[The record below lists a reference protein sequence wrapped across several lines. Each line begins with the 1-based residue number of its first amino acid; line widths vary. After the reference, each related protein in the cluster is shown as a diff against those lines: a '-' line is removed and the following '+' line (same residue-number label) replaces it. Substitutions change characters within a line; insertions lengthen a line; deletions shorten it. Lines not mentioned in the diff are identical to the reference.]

1 MQNTITIDLYSLIA
15 YVFNCAVC
23 ATIGTLFLL
32 TPLRKDKE
40 GKIDS
45 YIKTRLCLA
54 ASAFIEGLASLL
66 YTVRIVNEVPHLALD
81 HFTGPLFM
89 YFSICIDMT
98 AIIYLLHGKQPKLR
112 TAILFISPVLL
123 VWLIHILLF
132 IPDYGF
138 TFSARAYNE
147 FLTTTPAAI
156 TCYALYAVFVVEFIY
171 ILKSVNQQIIRF
183 KEHID
188 NYCSGKSR
196 SQSRWLIA
204 VVISIV
210 TYYIIDI
217 VDMCIST
224 PMMDSIVLWLLSLII
239 IVNSMTFIMCREIYW
254 NISPAFAT
262 DKIPLQRAITAEDP
276 YPQTEIQAQVA
287 KVRRYYERG
296 IPYYAISQIE
306 KNDETDTQQ
315 PKSDPNSIDNIVTE
329 WTQRA
334 DKPYLKESITI
345 MQVAEQM
352 GLNTRLLSN
361 YLNSVKGRNFNAWIN
376 YLKVEETKRMLLAD
390 RSMQLS
396 EIAYKM
402 GFSDLAS
409 MSKIFKSI
417 EGMPPSVYRQTRVC
431 QNRS

>member
-1 MQNTITIDLYSLIA
+1 MTIDLYSLIA

-45 YIKTRLCLA
+45 YSKTRLCLA

-98 AIIYLLHGKQPKLR
+98 AIIYLMHGKQPQLR
-112 TAILFISPVLL
+112 TSILFVTPVLL

-132 IPDYGF
+132 IPDYGL
-138 TFSARAYNE
+138 TFSAKAYNE
-147 FLTTTPAAI
+147 FLTTKPAI
-156 TCYALYAVFVVEFIY
+156 YTCYALYTVFVVEFAY
-171 ILKSVNQQIIRF
+171 ILKSVGNQIIRF
-183 KEHID
+183 RQHID

-204 VVISIV
+204 VVISMV

-224 PMMDSIVLWLLSLII
+224 PMMDSIVLWLLSLIVI
-239 IVNSMTFIMCREIYW
+239 ANSMAFIMCRNIYW
-254 NISPAFAT
+254 KIQLAFAENDNTPTTAATT
-262 DKIPLQRAITAEDP
+262 DNATDADKAQHSSDESKQKRETDAMTQRATFD
-276 YPQTEIQAQVA
+276 
-287 KVRRYYERG
+287 
-296 IPYYAISQIE
+296 S
-306 KNDETDTQQ
+306 
-315 PKSDPNSIDNIVTE
+315 NSIDDIVNE
-329 WTQRA
+329 WIRRD

-345 MQVAEQM
+345 TQVAEQM

-361 YLNSVKGRNFNAWIN
+361 YINYVKGRNFNAWIN
-376 YLKVEETKRMLLAD
+376 FLKVQETKVVLLAD
-390 RSMQLS
+390 RTLPLS
-396 EIAYKM
+396 DIAYRM
-402 GFSDLAS
+402 GFADLAS
-409 MSKIFKSI
+409 MSRIFKQI
-417 EGMPPSVYRQTRVC
+417 EGMPPSVYRQR
-431 QNRS
+431 N

>member
-1 MQNTITIDLYSLIA
+1 MDLTTLIA

-23 ATIGTLFLL
+23 TTIGTIFLL
-32 TPLRKDKE
+32 TPVQKDVQ
-40 GKIDS
+40 GKVDS
-45 YIKTRLCLA
+45 FSKTRLCLA
-54 ASAFIEGLASLL
+54 ASAFVEAFTSLL
-66 YTVRIVNEVPHLALD
+66 YISRIVIGVPHLSLD
-81 HFTGPLFM
+81 HFTSPLFI
-89 YFSICIDMT
+89 YFAICIDMT

-112 TAILFISPVLL
+112 TSILFVTPVLL
-123 VWLIHILLF
+123 VWLTHIILF
-132 IPDYGF
+132 IPDYGL
-138 TFSARAYNE
+138 TFSAKAYNE
-147 FLTTTPAAI
+147 FITTKPAI
-156 TCYALYAVFVVEFIY
+156 YTCYALYAVFVVETAY
-171 ILKSVNQQIIRF
+171 ILKSVGKQIIRF
-183 KEHID
+183 RQHID

-196 SQSRWLIA
+196 SKSRSQSHWLIA
-204 VVISIV
+204 VVISMV

-345 MQVAEQM
+345 MQVAEQI

-417 EGMPPSVYRQTRVC
+417 EGMPPSVYRQTH
-431 QNRS
+431 

>member
-1 MQNTITIDLYSLIA
+1 MTIDLYSLIA

-45 YIKTRLCLA
+45 YSKTRLCLA

-112 TAILFISPVLL
+112 TSILFVPPVLL
-123 VWLIHILLF
+123 VWLMHILLF
-132 IPDYGF
+132 IPDYGL
-138 TFSARAYNE
+138 TFSAKAYNE
-147 FLTTTPAAI
+147 FLTTKPAI
-156 TCYALYAVFVVEFIY
+156 YTCYALYTVFVVEFAY
-171 ILKSVNQQIIRF
+171 ILKSVGNQIIRF

-204 VVISIV
+204 VVISMV

-224 PMMDSIVLWLLSLII
+224 PMMDSIVLWLLSLIVI
-239 IVNSMTFIMCREIYW
+239 ANSMAFIMCRNIYW
-254 NISPAFAT
+254 KIQLAFAENDNTPTTAATT
-262 DKIPLQRAITAEDP
+262 DNATDADKAQHSSDESKQKRETDAMTQRATFD
-276 YPQTEIQAQVA
+276 
-287 KVRRYYERG
+287 
-296 IPYYAISQIE
+296 S
-306 KNDETDTQQ
+306 
-315 PKSDPNSIDNIVTE
+315 NSIDDIVNE
-329 WTQRA
+329 WIRRD

-345 MQVAEQM
+345 TQVAEQM

-361 YLNSVKGRNFNAWIN
+361 YINYVKGRNFNAWIN
-376 YLKVEETKRMLLAD
+376 FLKVQETKVVLLAD
-390 RSMQLS
+390 RTLPLS
-396 EIAYKM
+396 DIAYRM
-402 GFSDLAS
+402 GFADLAS
-409 MSKIFKSI
+409 MSRIFKQI
-417 EGMPPSVYRQTRVC
+417 EGMPPSVYRQR
-431 QNRS
+431 N

>member
-1 MQNTITIDLYSLIA
+1 MDLYSLIA

-204 VVISIV
+204 VVISMV

-239 IVNSMTFIMCREIYW
+239 IVNSMAFIMCRNIYW
-254 NISPAFAT
+254 EMRPAFADNDNTPTTAATT
-262 DKIPLQRAITAEDP
+262 DNATDADKAQRSSDESKQKQEPETVTSKPSAE
-276 YPQTEIQAQVA
+276 
-287 KVRRYYERG
+287 
-296 IPYYAISQIE
+296 IS
-306 KNDETDTQQ
+306 
-315 PKSDPNSIDNIVTE
+315 SIDNIVTA

-376 YLKVEETKRMLLAD
+376 YLKVEETKLLLLAD
-390 RSMQLS
+390 RSVSLS
-396 EIAYKM
+396 DIAYKM
-402 GFSDLAS
+402 GFTDLAS

-417 EGMPPSVYRQTRVC
+417 EGMSPSVYRQTH
-431 QNRS
+431 

>member
-1 MQNTITIDLYSLIA
+1 MTIDLYSLIA

-45 YIKTRLCLA
+45 YSKTRLCLA

-147 FLTTTPAAI
+147 FITTTPAAI
-156 TCYALYAVFVVEFIY
+156 TCYALYAVFVVEFAY
-171 ILKSVNQQIIRF
+171 ILKSVGNQIIRF
-183 KEHID
+183 RQHID

-196 SQSRWLIA
+196 SQSHWLIA

-210 TYYIIDI
+210 IYYIIGIIDL
-217 VDMCIST
+217 CASN
-224 PMMDSIVLWLLSLII
+224 PMLDSYVLWVLSLIVI
-239 IVNSMTFIMCREIYW
+239 ANSMAFIMCRNIYW
-254 NISPAFAT
+254 KIQLAFAENDNTPTTAATT
-262 DKIPLQRAITAEDP
+262 DNATDADKAQHSSDESKQKRETDAMTQRATFD
-276 YPQTEIQAQVA
+276 
-287 KVRRYYERG
+287 
-296 IPYYAISQIE
+296 S
-306 KNDETDTQQ
+306 
-315 PKSDPNSIDNIVTE
+315 NSIDDIVNE
-329 WTQRA
+329 WIRRD

-345 MQVAEQM
+345 TQVAEQM

-361 YLNSVKGRNFNAWIN
+361 YINYVKGRNFNAWIN
-376 YLKVEETKRMLLAD
+376 FLKVQETKVVLLAD
-390 RSMQLS
+390 RTLPLS
-396 EIAYKM
+396 DIAYRM
-402 GFSDLAS
+402 GFADLAS
-409 MSKIFKSI
+409 MSRIFKQI
-417 EGMPPSVYRQTRVC
+417 EGMPPSVYRQR
-431 QNRS
+431 N

>member
-1 MQNTITIDLYSLIA
+1 MTIDLYSLIA

-45 YIKTRLCLA
+45 YSKTRLCLA
-54 ASAFIEGLASLL
+54 ASAFIEGLTSLL
-66 YTVRIVNEVPHLALD
+66 YTVRIVNDVPYLPLNQ
-81 HFTGPLFM
+81 FTSPLFL
-89 YFSICIDMT
+89 YFAICIDMT
-98 AIIYLLHGKQPKLR
+98 AIIYLMHGKQPKLR

-132 IPDYGF
+132 IPDYGL
-138 TFSARAYNE
+138 TFSAKAYNE
-147 FLTTTPAAI
+147 FLTTKPAI
-156 TCYALYAVFVVEFIY
+156 YTCYALYTVFVVEFAY
-171 ILKSVNQQIIRF
+171 ILKSVGNQIIRF
-183 KEHID
+183 RQHID

-196 SQSRWLIA
+196 SQSHWLIA

-210 TYYIIDI
+210 LYYIIGIIDL
-217 VDMCIST
+217 CASN
-224 PMMDSIVLWLLSLII
+224 PMLDSYVLWVLSLIVI
-239 IVNSMTFIMCREIYW
+239 ANSMAFIMCRNIYW
-254 NISPAFAT
+254 KIQLAFAENDNTPTTAATT
-262 DKIPLQRAITAEDP
+262 DNATDADKAQRSSDESKQKQEPETVTSKP
-276 YPQTEIQAQVA
+276 SPEI
-287 KVRRYYERG
+287 
-296 IPYYAISQIE
+296 S
-306 KNDETDTQQ
+306 
-315 PKSDPNSIDNIVTE
+315 SIDTIVTA
-329 WTQRA
+329 WTQRE

-376 YLKVEETKRMLLAD
+376 YLKVEETKRMLLAE
-390 RSMQLS
+390 RSVSLS
-396 EIAYKM
+396 DIAYKM

-417 EGMPPSVYRQTRVC
+417 EGMPPSVYRQTH
-431 QNRS
+431 

>member
-1 MQNTITIDLYSLIA
+1 MTIDLYSLIA

-45 YIKTRLCLA
+45 YSKTRLCLA

-147 FLTTTPAAI
+147 FITTTPAAI

-204 VVISIV
+204 VVISMV

-224 PMMDSIVLWLLSLII
+224 PMMDSIVLWLLSLIVI
-239 IVNSMTFIMCREIYW
+239 ANSMAFIMCRNIYW
-254 NISPAFAT
+254 KIQLAFAENDNTPTTAATT
-262 DKIPLQRAITAEDP
+262 DNATDADKAQHSSDESKQKRKIDAMTQRATFD
-276 YPQTEIQAQVA
+276 
-287 KVRRYYERG
+287 
-296 IPYYAISQIE
+296 S
-306 KNDETDTQQ
+306 
-315 PKSDPNSIDNIVTE
+315 NSIDDIVNE
-329 WTQRA
+329 WIRRD

-345 MQVAEQM
+345 TQVAEQM

-361 YLNSVKGRNFNAWIN
+361 YINYVKGRNFNAWIN
-376 YLKVEETKRMLLAD
+376 FLKVQETKVVLLAD
-390 RSMQLS
+390 RTLPLS
-396 EIAYKM
+396 DIAYRM
-402 GFSDLAS
+402 GFADLAS
-409 MSKIFKSI
+409 MSRIFKQI
-417 EGMPPSVYRQTRVC
+417 EGMPPSVYRQR
-431 QNRS
+431 N

>member
-1 MQNTITIDLYSLIA
+1 MTIDLYSLIA

-45 YIKTRLCLA
+45 YSKTRLCLA

-81 HFTGPLFM
+81 HFTGPLFL
-89 YFSICIDMT
+89 YFAICIDMT
-98 AIIYLLHGKQPKLR
+98 AIIYLMHGKQPQLR
-112 TAILFISPVLL
+112 TSILFVTPVLL

-147 FLTTTPAAI
+147 FITTTPAAI

-204 VVISIV
+204 VVISMV

-224 PMMDSIVLWLLSLII
+224 PMMDSIVLWLLSLIVI
-239 IVNSMTFIMCREIYW
+239 ANSMAFIMCRNIYW
-254 NISPAFAT
+254 KIQLAFAENDNTPTTAATT
-262 DKIPLQRAITAEDP
+262 DNATDADKAQHSSDESKQKRETDAMTQRATFD
-276 YPQTEIQAQVA
+276 
-287 KVRRYYERG
+287 
-296 IPYYAISQIE
+296 S
-306 KNDETDTQQ
+306 
-315 PKSDPNSIDNIVTE
+315 NSIDDIVNE
-329 WTQRA
+329 WIRRD

-345 MQVAEQM
+345 TQVAEQM

-361 YLNSVKGRNFNAWIN
+361 YINYVKGRNFNAWIN
-376 YLKVEETKRMLLAD
+376 FLKVQETKVVLLAD
-390 RSMQLS
+390 RTLPLS
-396 EIAYKM
+396 DIAYRM
-402 GFSDLAS
+402 GFADLAS
-409 MSKIFKSI
+409 MSRIFKQI
-417 EGMPPSVYRQTRVC
+417 EGMPPSVYRQR
-431 QNRS
+431 N

>member
-1 MQNTITIDLYSLIA
+1 MDLYSLIA

-204 VVISIV
+204 VVISMV

-254 NISPAFAT
+254 NISPAFAI

-315 PKSDPNSIDNIVTE
+315 PKSDLNSIDNIVTA

-352 GLNTRLLSN
+352 RLNTRLLSN

>member
-1 MQNTITIDLYSLIA
+1 MTIDLYSLIA

-45 YIKTRLCLA
+45 YSKTRLCLA
-54 ASAFIEGLASLL
+54 ASAFIEGLTSLL

-147 FLTTTPAAI
+147 FITTTPAAI

-196 SQSRWLIA
+196 SQSHWLIA

-210 TYYIIDI
+210 IYYIIGIIDL
-217 VDMCIST
+217 CASN
-224 PMMDSIVLWLLSLII
+224 PMLDSYVLWVLSLIVI
-239 IVNSMTFIMCREIYW
+239 ANSMAFIMCRNIYW
-254 NISPAFAT
+254 KIQLAFAENDNTPTTAATT
-262 DKIPLQRAITAEDP
+262 DNATDADKAQHSSDESKQKRETDAMTQRATFD
-276 YPQTEIQAQVA
+276 
-287 KVRRYYERG
+287 
-296 IPYYAISQIE
+296 S
-306 KNDETDTQQ
+306 
-315 PKSDPNSIDNIVTE
+315 NSIDDIVNE
-329 WTQRA
+329 WIRRD

-345 MQVAEQM
+345 TQVAKQM

-361 YLNSVKGRNFNAWIN
+361 YINYVKGRNFNAWIN
-376 YLKVEETKRMLLAD
+376 FLKVQETKVVLLAD
-390 RSMQLS
+390 RTLPLS
-396 EIAYKM
+396 DIAYRM
-402 GFSDLAS
+402 GFADLAS
-409 MSKIFKSI
+409 MSRIFKQI
-417 EGMPPSVYRQTRVC
+417 EGMPPSVYRQR
-431 QNRS
+431 N